1 MKPEIKNKLAAL
13 PKIADEQ
20 QILSNEQLEII

>member
-13 PKIADEQ
+13 PKIAAEQ